1 MIGRLQLG
9 TRRRYGGPSS
19 RSCLALD
26 LGSARTRAWMPNL
39 GLVLDAPT
47 ITPTEV
53 GYPVHRGSIVDVA
66 GATRMLDRLVNSR
79 STPGYRP
86 ALVVMTIPVLS
97 AEADRSAA
105 LTAVEILQPRTVLT
119 IESVKAAA
127 LGAGADFVRPL
138 LVVDLGADLTEVAVL
153 SNGSLVQ
160 ARRAPL
166 GISDF
171 GSSITVDDLVASIG
185 EMVTDLLREDC
196 GPQVVDALDRGPLL
210 VGGGAMR
217 PAITYRIAKR
227 LSTPIQ
233 TAPAPQTVAVR
244 GACGAVLAADRHPST
259 ALHPDRRLDAC
270 DVVSTDL
277 SRRHQGP

>member
-1 MIGRLQLG
+1 MIGRPQLG
-9 TRRRYGGPSS
+9 TRRRSGGPSS
-19 RSCLALD
+19 RSRLALD

-53 GYPVHRGSIVDVA
+53 GYPVQRGSIVDVD
-66 GATRMLDRLVNSR
+66 GAIRMLDRLLNSI
-79 STPGYRP
+79 SAPAHRP

-97 AEADRSAA
+97 AEADRNAA
-105 LTAVEILQPRTVLT
+105 LAAVEVLHPRTVLT

-127 LGAGADFVRPL
+127 LGAGADLVKPL

-153 SNGSLVQ
+153 SNGSLIQ
-160 ARRAPL
+160 ARRAAL

-171 GSSITVDDLVASIG
+171 GNSITVDELVASIG
-185 EMVTDLLREDC
+185 EMVTDLVRQDC

-210 VGGGAMR
+210 VGGGSMR
-217 PAITYRIAKR
+217 PAITYRIAER
-227 LSTPIQ
+227 LSTSIQ
-233 TAPAPQTVAVR
+233 TAPTPHTVAVR
-244 GACGAVLAADRHPST
+244 GACAAVLAADRHPST
-259 ALHPDRRLDAC
+259 ALDPDKRLDAC

-277 SRRHQGP
+277 PRRHQDS